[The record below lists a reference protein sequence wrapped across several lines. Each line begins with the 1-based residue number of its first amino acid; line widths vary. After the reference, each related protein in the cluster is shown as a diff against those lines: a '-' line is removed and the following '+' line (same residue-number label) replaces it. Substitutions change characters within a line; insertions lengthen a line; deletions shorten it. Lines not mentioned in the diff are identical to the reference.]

1 MGIISPR
8 PWLSC
13 WVSKWQAKKTPGEER
28 ILVGSAHISAAEKAV
43 WSWIFGLN
51 LEFPCFGESKSL
63 ELMSCSYFCTVYFL
77 FPFSHSIFK
86 TMWNVHSSH
95 GEWIQQQ
102 LKHIILL
109 CMEGDAGHLLTQ
121 IDLKGSFW
129 LLCGEDTVA
138 GKEWKQEGR
147 PSKRLFQLSLQKALV
162 VWTEG
167 HW

>member
-121 IDLKGSFW
+121 IYQTTWFVYMEQLREEVSREAPRIVHFRSKAKIQA
-129 LLCGEDTVA
+129 LLE
-138 GKEWKQEGR
+138 GKN
-147 PSKRLFQLSLQKALV
+147 L
-162 VWTEG
+162 
-167 HW
+167 